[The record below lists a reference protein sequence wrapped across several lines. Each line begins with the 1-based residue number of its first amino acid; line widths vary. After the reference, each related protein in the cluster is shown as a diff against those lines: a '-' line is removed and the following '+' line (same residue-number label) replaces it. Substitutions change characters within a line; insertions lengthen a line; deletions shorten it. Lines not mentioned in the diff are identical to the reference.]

1 MAIATINP
9 QSFEGRLTSRNGST
23 RSRRWEGTVVPAATS
38 SMPVAARRAA
48 RARMMRRRRRSLA
61 GLATLVGV
69 IALAWPGSA
78 FGGTTKYGVLTDTGQ
93 IGRWHS
99 GVVYVV
105 QPGDT
110 ITTIAKLVSPEHP
123 ELVRR
128 ALVASLRSDVV
139 VPGERVV
146 IP

>member
-1 MAIATINP
+1 
-9 QSFEGRLTSRNGST
+9 
-23 RSRRWEGTVVPAATS
+23 
-38 SMPVAARRAA
+38 
-48 RARMMRRRRRSLA
+48 MMRRRRRTLA
-61 GLATLVGV
+61 GLATVVAV

-110 ITTIAKLVSPEHP
+110 VWTISQLVSPEHP